1 MLNAKHLVLF
11 LMIFLVCSCQS
22 SGDYFNRRD
31 IKPAINSNCGAFQ
44 NGVLIDATNYI
55 SVSPEDYQY
64 LLEYFEDKEDRLYK
78 CLKFGRC
85 K

>member
-1 MLNAKHLVLF
+1 MLSVKHLVLF
-11 LMIFLVCSCQS
+11 LMTLCVCSCQS
-22 SGDYFNRRD
+22 SGDFFNRKK
-31 IKPAINSNCGAFQ
+31 INPAINANCGAFQ
-44 NGVLIDATNYI
+44 NGALIDATNYI
-55 SVSPEDYQY
+55 SVSPDDYQY